1 MTQEK
6 ESAMDDI
13 ILSYFDGTISSDELV
28 QLKYWISECSEN
40 REYFKALARIHKAL
54 SIAANTEGFDAK
66 AAFTKISNK
75 YPDLKSSY
83 TNRHF
88 RQIYFTI
95 AKVAAIIIF
104 GFLLGYAYNN
114 IINSTGSIN
123 HGELSKSEF
132 TVPLGSKSK
141 VLLPDGTEV
150 WLNAGSSLNYY
161 SDFGSKR
168 RDVFLSGEGY
178 FKVAKMKKPFIVH
191 AGGLTVKALGTEF
204 NVKAYADEFV
214 TQAILVHG
222 SIAVDKI
229 APNNEKTGDE
239 KGGVILV
246 PGQQVVYHRPT
257 TAPAESILAE
267 KLEVRDINPQSAISW
282 KEKCWII
289 EKEELQSLAIK
300 LERKYEIKI
309 VISGNDLKKF
319 KFTGVL
325 KNESIEQ
332 VLIAL
337 SLSAPIKYKFIKGIV
352 YLSDSKY

>member
-6 ESAMDDI
+6 ERAMDDLI
-13 ILSYFDGTISSDELV
+13 ISYFDETISPDELT
-28 QLKYWISECSEN
+28 QLKDWISESSEN
-40 REYFKALARIHKAL
+40 RAYFKALAKIHKAS
-54 SIAANTEGFDAK
+54 SIAANIEGFDAK
-66 AAFTKISNK
+66 AAFIRISNK
-75 YPDLKSSY
+75 YPDLKP
-83 TNRHF
+83 TNTNKHF
-88 RQIYFTI
+88 RQIYFTV

-104 GFLLGYAYNN
+104 GFILGYAFDHVIHSSEAVNR
-114 IINSTGSIN
+114 GV
-123 HGELSKSEF
+123 LSKSEF

-150 WLNAGSSLNYY
+150 WLNAGSALNYY
-161 SDFGSKR
+161 SNFGSKR

-204 NVKAYADEFV
+204 NVKAYADESI

-229 APNNEKTGDE
+229 APNNEKTRDE
-239 KGGVILV
+239 KEGVILV
-246 PGQQVVYHRPT
+246 PGQQVVYHRSA
-257 TAPAESILAE
+257 TASAESILAE

-289 EKEELQSLAIK
+289 EREELQSLAVK
-300 LERKYEIKI
+300 LERKYEIKV
-309 VISGNDLKKF
+309 VIMGNDLKKF
-319 KFTGVL
+319 KFTGIL

-337 SLSAPIKYKFIKGIV
+337 RLSAPIKYKFIKGTV
-352 YLSDSKY
+352 YLSDSK